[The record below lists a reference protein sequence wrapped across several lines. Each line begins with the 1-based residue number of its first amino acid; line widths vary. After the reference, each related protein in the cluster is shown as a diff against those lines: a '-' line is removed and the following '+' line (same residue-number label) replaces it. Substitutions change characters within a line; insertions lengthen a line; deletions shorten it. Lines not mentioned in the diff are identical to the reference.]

1 MGAGSDSLGLLLQG
15 LTHVTPQ
22 SLVMIGVAL
31 VLLYLGIVKS
41 YEPLLLLPIGAG
53 CLLANLPLSP
63 LIADDGMLRVLYD
76 MGIKNELFPL
86 LIFIGIGALTD
97 FGPLLENPR
106 LVLLGAAGQ
115 FGIFLTLL
123 LALALGFT
131 RPEAASIGII
141 GAIDGPTSIYVS
153 GLLAPH
159 LLGPIT
165 VAAYS
170 YMSLVPIILP
180 PIMKLLTTQA
190 ERRIR
195 MPYSQRTIGRRT
207 RILFPIV
214 VTVVVGTLVPFA
226 TPLIGML
233 MLGNLMKESGVV
245 ERLTNASAQEIANT
259 VTLFLGLAIGSTM
272 VGAEFLKASTL
283 AILVL
288 GIVAFAVDAVAGVLF
303 AKLLNVLS
311 GGKVNPLVG
320 AAGISAFPMAAR
332 VVQKVAQEEDFE
344 NFLLM
349 HAMGANAA
357 GQIASVV
364 AGGVLLAL
372 MGAGAP

>member
-1 MGAGSDSLGLLLQG
+1 MAGADTLGLLMQG
-15 LTHVTPQ
+15 LNHVTPQ
-22 SLVMIGVAL
+22 SLVMIGVAC
-31 VLLYLGIVKS
+31 VLLYLGIVRN

-63 LIADDGMLRVLYD
+63 LLAEDGMLRVLYD
-76 MGIKNELFPL
+76 MGIRNELFPL

-115 FGIFLTLL
+115 FGIFMTLL
-123 LALALGFT
+123 LALLLGFS

-170 YMSLVPIILP
+170 YMALVPIILP
-180 PIMKLLTTQA
+180 PIMKLLTTPQ

-195 MPYSQRTIGRRT
+195 MPYSRRQISRRT
-207 RILFPIV
+207 RILFPII
-214 VTVVVGTLVPFA
+214 VTVLVGTLVPFA

-245 ERLTNASAQEIANT
+245 ERLTHASSNEIANA

-272 VGAEFLKASTL
+272 VGSEFLKPSTL

-288 GIVAFAVDAVAGVLF
+288 GIVAFAVDGVAGVLF
-303 AKLLNVLS
+303 AKLLNRLS
-311 GGKVNPLVG
+311 GGQLNPLIG
-320 AAGISAFPMAAR
+320 AAGLSAFPMAAR
-332 VVQKVAQEEDFE
+332 VVQRVAHEEDFE

-357 GQIASVV
+357 GQVASVV

-372 MGAGAP
+372 MGAA

>member
-1 MGAGSDSLGLLLQG
+1 MLSPDTLGLLMQG
-15 LTHVTPQ
+15 LTNVTPQ
-22 SLVMIGVAL
+22 SVVMMLVAF
-31 VLLYLGIVKS
+31 VLLYLGIVRN
-41 YEPLLLLPIGAG
+41 YEPLLLLPIAAG

-76 MGIKNELFPL
+76 MGIRNELFPL

-115 FGIFLTLL
+115 FGIFLTLIAAL
-123 LALALGFT
+123 LLGFT
-131 RPEAASIGII
+131 RPEAAAIGII

-180 PIMKLLTTQA
+180 PIMKLLTTPQ

-195 MPYSQRTIGRRT
+195 MPYSQRQISRRT

-214 VTVVVGTLVPFA
+214 VTVLVGTLVPFA

-233 MLGNLMKESGVV
+233 MLGNLMKESGAV

-272 VGAEFLKASTL
+272 LGTEFLKPSTL
-283 AILVL
+283 AILAL
-288 GIVAFAVDAVAGVLF
+288 GIVAFTVDGVAGVLF
-303 AKLLNVLS
+303 AKLLNRLS
-311 GGKVNPLVG
+311 GGKVNPLIG

-372 MGAGAP
+372 MGAGGH

>member
-1 MGAGSDSLGLLLQG
+1 MIDQETLGLLLKG
-15 LTHVTPQ
+15 VNHVSWQ
-22 SLVMIGVAL
+22 SLVMICISFGL
-31 VLLYLGIVKS
+31 MYLAIVKD
-41 YEPLLLLPIGAG
+41 YEPLLLLPIAAG
-53 CLLANLPLSP
+53 CMLANLPLSP
-63 LIADDGMLRVLYD
+63 LIAEDGMLKVLYH
-76 MGIKNELFPL
+76 MGITNELFPL

-115 FGIFLTLL
+115 FGIFMTLL
-123 LALALGFT
+123 LALVLGFAP
-131 RPEAASIGII
+131 PEAASIGII

-153 GLLAPH
+153 GILAPH

-180 PIMKLLTTQA
+180 PVIRLLTTQK
-190 ERRIR
+190 ERQIR
-195 MPYSQRTIGRRT
+195 MPYSQRKISRRT
-207 RILFPIV
+207 RIMFPVV
-214 VTVVVGTLVPFA
+214 VTVLVGTLVPFA

-233 MLGNLMKESGVV
+233 MLGNLMKESGAV
-245 ERLTNASAQEIANT
+245 ERLTKASANEIANA

-272 VGAEFLKASTL
+272 EGSEFLKTSTL

-288 GIVAFAVDAVAGVLF
+288 GILAFAVDAAAGVLF
-303 AKLLNVLS
+303 AKVLNWLS
-311 GGKVNPLVG
+311 GGKVNPMIG

-332 VVQKVAQEEDFE
+332 VVQRVAQEEDFE

-357 GQIASVV
+357 GQVASVV

-372 MGAGAP
+372 MGAGG

>member
-1 MGAGSDSLGLLLQG
+1 MASPDTLGLLMQG
-15 LTHVTPQ
+15 LTNVTPQ
-22 SLVMIGVAL
+22 SVVMMLVAF
-31 VLLYLGIVKS
+31 VLLYLGIARH
-41 YEPLLLLPIGAG
+41 YEPLLLVPIAAG

-63 LIADDGMLRVLYD
+63 LIAEDGMLRVLYD
-76 MGIKNELFPL
+76 MGIRNELFPL

-115 FGIFLTLL
+115 FGIFLTLI
-123 LALALGFT
+123 LALLLGFS

-170 YMSLVPIILP
+170 YMALVPIILP
-180 PIMKLLTTQA
+180 PIMKLLTTQQ

-195 MPYSQRTIGRRT
+195 MPYSQRKISRRT

-214 VTVVVGTLVPFA
+214 VTVLVGTLVPFA

-233 MLGNLMKESGVV
+233 MLGNLMKESGAV
-245 ERLTNASAQEIANT
+245 ERLTKASAQEIANT

-272 VGAEFLKASTL
+272 LGTEFLKPSTL

-288 GIVAFAVDAVAGVLF
+288 GIVAFTVDGVAGVLF
-303 AKLLNVLS
+303 AKLLNRLS
-311 GGKVNPLVG
+311 GGKVNPLIG

-372 MGAGAP
+372 MGAGGH